1 MELNARRRSM
11 TPEDIA
17 EGLRD
22 FLMFAVVAAV
32 EVYGFLSAGG
42 M

>member
-1 MELNARRRSM
+1 M

-17 EGLRD
+17 EGLRE
-22 FLMFAVVAAV
+22 FLIFAVVAAV
-32 EVYGFLSAGG
+32 VVYGFLSMGG

>member
-1 MELNARRRSM
+1 M

-32 EVYGFLSAGG
+32 VVYGFLSVGG
-42 M
+42 V